1 MVVKNQLQSHE
12 STGMNLK
19 IKILRGESGIHTV
32 LVSFV
37 LGLKPGRTQQHIEN
51 TDVVKP
57 YRGGK
62 D

>member
-1 MVVKNQLQSHE
+1 MVVKNQLQAHE

-19 IKILRGESGIHTV
+19 ITILRGESAIYTV
-32 LVSFV
+32 LVCFV
-37 LGLKPGRTQQHIEN
+37 LGLKPGRTQHIEN
-51 TDVVKP
+51 TDVVKA